1 MKEFL
6 GYRRPQGPPGIRNVL
21 VSIHTVECSS
31 FVSQRIADLD
41 PRIHALGFPG
51 CYRNEYAARLMT
63 ALGTHPNVGAVLLVS
78 LGCEGTDAGRMAEMI
93 RAAGRP
99 VEVVKIQD
107 AGGTAAAIEQ
117 GREAAARMLAHFD
130 SAPRV
135 PMTAADLIVGTE
147 CGGSDATSG
156 IAANPAVGR
165 AFDLLVDAGAAVII
179 EETLE
184 MLGCAEIVARRGATP
199 DVARRLREAVEKA
212 ERFSLQI
219 DQFSIAPGNHEG
231 GLTTIEEK
239 SMGAFAKCGTRPV
252 QGVVKVAEAPAGKGL
267 YVLDSVP
274 DDYPFLFGYSN
285 PNDSEGILDLISC
298 GAHVV
303 AFTTGRGTVIG
314 SVISP
319 VLKVCGNPKTY
330 ARMSG
335 DMDINAGRIM
345 TGEASLD
352 EVGREV
358 FEAILSIA
366 AGQPS
371 KSEAL
376 GHREY
381 FIPYKFQDQCSEV
394 RQP

>member
-1 MKEFL
+1 MAEIL
-6 GYRRPQGPPGIRNVL
+6 GYARRNGPPGIRNFV

-31 FVSQRIADLD
+31 FVSQQIAAMD
-41 PRIHALGFPG
+41 PGVHALGFPG
-51 CYRNEYAARLMT
+51 CYRNEYAARLMI

-78 LGCEGTDAGRMAEMI
+78 LGCEGTDA
-93 RAAGRP
+93 AALANAIGATGRP
-99 VEVVKIQD
+99 VEILRIQEE
-107 AGGTAAAIEQ
+107 GGTAATIERGKAIV
-117 GREAAARMLAHFD
+117 AAMLAELD
-130 SAPRV
+130 RAPRV
-135 PMTAADLIVGTE
+135 PMSAADLVVGTE

-165 AFDLLVDAGAAVII
+165 AFDLLVDSGGTAII

-184 MLGCAEIVARRGATP
+184 MVGCAEIVAARGANAEA
-199 DVARRLREAVEKA
+199 ARQLRSAVEKA

-239 SMGAFAKCGTRPV
+239 SMGAFAKCGTRPIH
-252 QGVVKVAEAPAGKGL
+252 GVVKVAQRPAGKGL
-267 YVLDSVP
+267 WVLDSVP
-274 DDYPFLFGYSN
+274 DPYPFLFGYSN

-298 GAHVV
+298 GAHLV
-303 AFTTGRGTVIG
+303 AFTTGRGSVIG

-330 ARMSG
+330 ARMSA
-335 DMDINAGRIM
+335 DMDVNAGRIM

-352 EVGREV
+352 QVGREI
-358 FEAILSIA
+358 FDSILQIA
-366 AGQPS
+366 AGQAT

-381 FIPYKFQDQCSEV
+381 CIPYKTQDLCSTY
-394 RQP
+394 

>member
-1 MKEFL
+1 MAQIL
-6 GYRRPQGPPGIRNVL
+6 GYARSNGTPGIRNVV

-31 FVSQRIADLD
+31 FVSQQIAAMD

-51 CYRNEYAARLMT
+51 CYRNEYASRLMISL
-63 ALGTHPNVGAVLLVS
+63 ATHPNVGAVLLVS
-78 LGCEGTDAGRMAEMI
+78 LGCEGTDAAAMAGAI
-93 RAAGRP
+93 GATGRP
-99 VEVVKIQD
+99 VEVLRIQD
-107 AGGTAAAIEQ
+107 EGGTAATIER
-117 GREAAARMLAHFD
+117 GRTIVASMLAELERT
-130 SAPRV
+130 PRV
-135 PMTAADLIVGTE
+135 PLSAADLVVGTE

-165 AFDLLVDAGAAVII
+165 AFDLLVDAGGTAII

-184 MLGCAEIVARRGATP
+184 MVGCAEIVAARGANAE
-199 DVARRLREAVEKA
+199 VARQLRSAVEKA
-212 ERFSLQI
+212 ERFSLWV

-239 SMGAFAKCGTRPV
+239 SMGAFAKCGTRPI
-252 QGVVKVAEAPAGKGL
+252 QGVVKVARRPACKGVW
-267 YVLDSVP
+267 VLDSVP
-274 DDYPFLFGYSN
+274 DPYPFLFGYSN

-298 GAHVV
+298 GAHLV
-303 AFTTGRGTVIG
+303 AFTTGRGSVIG

-330 ARMSG
+330 ARMSA
-335 DMDINAGRIM
+335 DMDVNAGRIM

-352 EVGREV
+352 QVGREIFDCIV
-358 FEAILSIA
+358 QVA
-366 AGQPS
+366 AGQTT

-381 FIPYKFQDQCSEV
+381 CIPYKTQDLCSTY
-394 RQP
+394 

>member
-1 MKEFL
+1 MKEIL
-6 GYRRPQGPPGIRNVL
+6 GYQRQSGPAGIRNVIA
-21 VSIHTVECSS
+21 SIHTVECSS
-31 FVSQRIADLD
+31 FVSQQIAAFD

-51 CYRNEYAARLMT
+51 CYGNEYAARLMT

-78 LGCEGTDAGRMAEMI
+78 LGCEGTDAAAMAGAI
-93 RAAGRP
+93 RASGRP
-99 VEVVKIQD
+99 VEVLRIQET
-107 AGGTAAAIEQ
+107 GGTQPTIER
-117 GREAAARMLAHFD
+117 GRSMVARMLAELD
-130 SAPRV
+130 RTPRAPLALR
-135 PMTAADLIVGTE
+135 DLVVGTE

-156 IAANPAVGR
+156 IAANPAVGH
-165 AFDLLVDAGAAVII
+165 AFDLLVDAGGTAII

-184 MLGCAEIVARRGATP
+184 MVGCAEIVARRGADAQVT
-199 DVARRLREAVEKA
+199 RELRAAVEKA

-219 DQFSIAPGNHEG
+219 DQFSIAPGNHAG

-239 SMGAFAKCGTRPV
+239 SMGAFAKCGTQPI
-252 QGVVKVAEAPAGKGL
+252 QGVIKVAQKPAGKGL

-274 DDYPFLFGYSN
+274 DPHSFLFGYSN

-303 AFTTGRGTVIG
+303 VFTTGRGSVTG

-319 VLKVCGNPKTY
+319 VVKVCGNPKTY

-335 DMDINAGRIM
+335 DMDINAGRVM
-345 TGEASLD
+345 TGEAAIPK
-352 EVGREV
+352 VGREI
-358 FEAILSIA
+358 FECIVDVA
-366 AGQPS
+366 AGEPS

-381 FIPYKFQDQCSEV
+381 CVPYKVQELCANV
-394 RQP
+394 

>member
-1 MKEFL
+1 LTEIL
-6 GYRRPQGPPGIRNVL
+6 GYQRRSGPPGIRNIVA
-21 VSIHTVECSS
+21 SIHTVECSS
-31 FVSQRIADLD
+31 FVSQRIASMD

-78 LGCEGTDAGRMAEMI
+78 LGCEGADAAAMADSI
-93 RAAGRP
+93 RASGRP
-99 VEVVKIQD
+99 VEVLRIQES
-107 AGGTAAAIEQ
+107 GGTLPTIEQ
-117 GREAAARMLAHFD
+117 GRSIVTGMLAELD
-130 SAPRV
+130 RTPRV
-135 PMTAADLIVGTE
+135 AMAVADLVVGTE

-156 IAANPAVGR
+156 IAANPAVGH
-165 AFDLLVDAGAAVII
+165 AFDLLVDAGGTAII

-184 MLGCAEIVARRGATP
+184 MVGCAGVVAARG
-199 DVARRLREAVEKA
+199 VNNEVGRQLRAAVEKA
-212 ERFSLQI
+212 EKFSLQI

-252 QGVVKVAEAPAGKGL
+252 QGVVKVAQRPPGNGL

-274 DDYPFLFGYSN
+274 DPYPFLFGYSN

-303 AFTTGRGTVIG
+303 AFTTGRGSVIG

-319 VLKVCGNPKTY
+319 VVKVCGNPKTY

-335 DMDINAGRIM
+335 DMDVNAGRIM
-345 TGEASLD
+345 TGESTIA
-352 EVGREV
+352 EVGREI
-358 FEAILSIA
+358 FELILRVA
-366 AGQPS
+366 AGDS
-371 KSEAL
+371 TKSEAL

-381 FIPYKFQDQCSEV
+381 FIPYKVQDLCANV
-394 RQP
+394 

>member
-1 MKEFL
+1 M
-6 GYRRPQGPPGIRNVL
+6 
-21 VSIHTVECSS
+21 
-31 FVSQRIADLD
+31 LD
-41 PRIHALGFPG
+41 
-51 CYRNEYAARLMT
+51 
-63 ALGTHPNVGAVLLVS
+63 
-78 LGCEGTDAGRMAEMI
+78 EMD
-93 RAAGRP
+93 R
-99 VEVVKIQD
+99 
-107 AGGTAAAIEQ
+107 T
-117 GREAAARMLAHFD
+117 
-130 SAPRV
+130 PRV
-135 PMTAADLIVGTE
+135 SMSISDLTVGTE

-156 IAANPAVGR
+156 IASNPAVGH
-165 AFDLLVDAGAAVII
+165 AFDLLVDAGATVII

-184 MLGCAEIVARRGATP
+184 MIGCADIVARRGANG

-252 QGVVKVAEAPAGKGL
+252 QGVIKVTESPRGKGL

-274 DDYPFLFGYSN
+274 DDHPFLFGYSN

-298 GAHVV
+298 GSHIV
-303 AFTTGRGTVIG
+303 AFTTGRGSVIG

-330 ARMSG
+330 ARMGG
-335 DMDINAGRIM
+335 DMDVNAGRIM
-345 TGEASLD
+345 TGEASIE
-352 EVGREV
+352 EVGREI
-358 FEAILSIA
+358 FQSIIEIA
-366 AGQPS
+366 AGRPS

-381 FIPYKFQDQCSEV
+381 FIPYKVQDLCDQV
-394 RQP
+394 